1 MGGDENYMTEVAI
14 FKKCVVVVASLRLPY
29 SVMVCLYS
37 VPQ

>member
-14 FKKCVVVVASLRLPY
+14 FKKCVVVASLRPPY